1 MQMMRKMQK
10 ELEKVQAE
18 LAEQSMEVAS
28 GGGAVV
34 VQITGDQKITSI
46 KIDPEALDPDDV
58 GLLED
63 MLVAGVNEAIGRS
76 QELAAKKLGALTGGL
91 KFPGLGL

>member
-18 LAEQSMEVAS
+18 LAEQSMEVTS

-91 KFPGLGL
+91 KIPGLGL

>member
-18 LAEQSMEVAS
+18 LAEQSMEVTS
-28 GGGAVV
+28 GGGAIV

-46 KIDPEALDPDDV
+46 KIDPDALDPGDV

-91 KFPGLGL
+91 KIPGLGL

>member
-1 MQMMRKMQK
+1 MMRKMQK

-18 LAEQSMEVAS
+18 LAEQSMQVTS

-46 KIDPEALDPDDV
+46 KIDPDALDPNDV
-58 GLLED
+58 GMLED
-63 MLVAGVNEAIGRS
+63 MLVVGVNEAIGRS

-91 KFPGLGL
+91 KIPGLGL

>member
-91 KFPGLGL
+91 KIPGLGL